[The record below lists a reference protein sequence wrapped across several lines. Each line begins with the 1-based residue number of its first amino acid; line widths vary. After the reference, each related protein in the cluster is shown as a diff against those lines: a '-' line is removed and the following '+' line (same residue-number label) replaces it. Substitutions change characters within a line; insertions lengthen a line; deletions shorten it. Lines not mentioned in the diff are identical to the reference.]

1 MKDWIYKDF
10 LFCDDYRAVTL
21 CEYQREIALLKRLIE
36 LAENAVNKQ
45 TGESTWSRDGIC
57 HLFAK
62 SVVDYAKIAYDN
74 FLLGHFSATNMIMRT
89 IIENNVCLDIIL
101 NDEKDELWKYYLVQS
116 YRNSVIKPKKN
127 PSPENLQFLEDMYRD
142 FGISKDFYEKG
153 EKKKAYIDIDYGW
166 TYKVNNQLN
175 FSGLCTLV
183 DRGDYSDFKMMSD
196 YSHGTAVYLKLS
208 GLSSID
214 HIMNMITGLYIGL
227 YRLVTMYCWGD
238 VEPDFDE
245 VTEEI
250 ENIIYDYI
258 DETEALF
265 NK

>member
-1 MKDWIYKDF
+1 
-10 LFCDDYRAVTL
+10 
-21 CEYQREIALLKRLIE
+21 
-36 LAENAVNKQ
+36 
-45 TGESTWSRDGIC
+45 
-57 HLFAK
+57 
-62 SVVDYAKIAYDN
+62 
-74 FLLGHFSATNMIMRT
+74 MIMRA

-116 YRNSVIKPKKN
+116 YRNSVIRPKKN
-127 PSPENLQFLEDMYRD
+127 PSSENLQFLEDMYRD

-153 EKKKAYIDIDYGW
+153 DKKKAYIDIDYGW
-166 TYKVNNQLN
+166 TYKVNKQLN
-175 FSGLCTLV
+175 FSGLCDLV
-183 DRGDYSDFKMMSD
+183 NRGDYSDFKMMSD

-214 HIMNMITGLYIGL
+214 HIMNMITGIYIDL

-238 VEPDFDE
+238 VDPDFYE
-245 VTEEI
+245 VTEKI
-250 ENIIYDYI
+250 EDIIYDYI